1 MGKLKVS
8 DANELLEKGIIT
20 EKTLIEMR
28 DKGLVS
34 TRSKSV
40 ERYIESSDDGI
51 WVTPIFYYRGLGG
64 SKYTSEMTELRAE
77 VNKVID
83 KYTVNKHEMVKV
95 ENKKRKGSKGANS
108 K

>member
-1 MGKLKVS
+1 MGKLS
-8 DANELLEKGIIT
+8 LADANELLEKGIIKK
-20 EKTLIEMR
+20 ETLEQMQN
-28 DKGLVS
+28 DGLVS

-40 ERYIESSDDGI
+40 ERYIESSSGV

-64 SKYTSEMTELRAE
+64 SKYTSKMTELRAE

-95 ENKKRKGSKGANS
+95 ENKKRKGSKGANC